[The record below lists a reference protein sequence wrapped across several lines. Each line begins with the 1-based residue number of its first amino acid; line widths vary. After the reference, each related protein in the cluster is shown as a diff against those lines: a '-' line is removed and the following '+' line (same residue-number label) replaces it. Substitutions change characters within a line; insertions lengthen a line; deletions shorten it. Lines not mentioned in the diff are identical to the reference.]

1 MTKYGLLIS
10 KTAFLKKPIFTPKP
24 TAEVYLG
31 KLGNTQ
37 YIVIVKN
44 FKNSKTEVLK
54 LRAGKLRLAGF

>member
-10 KTAFLKKPIFTPKP
+10 KTAFLEKPIFTPKP
-24 TAEVYLG
+24 ATEVYLG

-54 LRAGKLRLAGF
+54 LKAGKLQLAGF